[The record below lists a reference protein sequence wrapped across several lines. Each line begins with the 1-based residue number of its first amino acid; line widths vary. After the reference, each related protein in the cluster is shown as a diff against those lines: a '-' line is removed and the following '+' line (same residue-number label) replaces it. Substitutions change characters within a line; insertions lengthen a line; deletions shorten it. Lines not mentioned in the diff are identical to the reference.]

1 MQLEC
6 QSIQQA
12 QNDVVAIV
20 ASEKSIHLVK
30 DKVLILHFVTLD
42 NYPQRQPNSSYRA
55 VQIPA
60 PLLEY
65 SWETHFESLRWTQ
78 GNQYAQMKLEGWK
91 TTVSGWFAS
100 EEEANSYFD
109 AVLGLTTAVEEN
121 RIISTHS
128 SPKVN
133 IPTRVTRPYRAFIT
147 EVDETGKAIC
157 LNKYQAPLEENA

>member
-1 MQLEC
+1 MFLNC
-6 QSIQQA
+6 QSIEQT

-20 ASEKSIHLVK
+20 ASEKFIHLVK

-42 NYPQRQPNSSYRA
+42 NYPTRQANSSYRA

-60 PLLEY
+60 PLTEY
-65 SWETHFESLRWTQ
+65 SWETHFQGLRWTQ
-78 GNQYAQMKLEGWK
+78 GNQYARMQLEGWK
-91 TTVSGWFAS
+91 TTVSGWFSS

-109 AVLGLTTAVEEN
+109 TVLGLTTAVEEN

-133 IPTRVTRPYRAFIT
+133 IPNRITRPYRAFIAQ
-147 EVDETGKAIC
+147 VDETGKAIC
-157 LNKYQAPLEENA
+157 LNKYQPPPEENV